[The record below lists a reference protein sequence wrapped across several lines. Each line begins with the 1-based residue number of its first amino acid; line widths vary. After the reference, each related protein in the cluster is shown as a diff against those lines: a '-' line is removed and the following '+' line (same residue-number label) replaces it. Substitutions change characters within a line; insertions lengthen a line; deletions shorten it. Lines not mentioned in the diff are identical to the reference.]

1 MIYSRRTALELA
13 LALWAKAEEQ
23 AHQHGTSLEA
33 STSFQPKFLTRDEIS
48 TVQRYAAVLI
58 PVSSRSGGA
67 AAAQVETYIDHIL
80 ASAAPSL
87 QRSWRAGLAGW
98 KKSKDTEARLR
109 QAAANE
115 FSPKTRDDQFFVMF
129 KSAVTAAFYTS
140 KVGIEQE
147 LGYQGMGFL
156 REFPGYQ
163 GEAFAKPADYKPLLK
178 ARS

>member
-23 AHQHGTSLEA
+23 AHQHGTSPAA
-33 STSFQPKFLTRDEIS
+33 STNFQARFLSRDEIS

-58 PVSSRSGGA
+58 PSSERSGGA
-67 AAAQVETYIDHIL
+67 AAAQVETYVDHIL
-80 ASAAPSL
+80 ANAAPSL
-87 QRSWRAGLAGW
+87 QRAWRAGLAAW
-98 KKSKDTEARLR
+98 KKAKDTEAHLR
-109 QAAANE
+109 QVAANE
-115 FSPKTRDDQFFVMF
+115 FSPKTREDQFFVMF
-129 KSAVTAAFYTS
+129 KSAITAAFYTS

-163 GEAFAKPADYKPLLK
+163 GEPFVTPADYKPLLK